1 MTLPTT
7 LPEAIGALEKHRDEV
22 KAAIEGGRL
31 QEAHPL
37 TEQMGKL
44 AVLLPVR
51 GKELAPADKNTVTLV
66 ATDLKKI
73 LDALHHAADEGD
85 AAGARAELGR
95 LDGQIAKLQAYK

>member
-1 MTLPTT
+1 MEVPAT

-22 KAAIEGGRL
+22 KAAIDGARL
-31 QEAHPL
+31 QDVHPV

-73 LDALHHAADEGD
+73 LDALHHAADEGN
-85 AAGARAELGR
+85 AKGALAELER
-95 LDGQIAKLQAYK
+95 LNEQIAKLQAYR